1 MAHCRVR
8 VRRRLVDSLVVAIL
22 QPLALKLADV
32 TDQQYS
38 QRHIMIASTNCDNS
52 TSTTATT
59 GTQLTRG
66 SALLAY
72 LAAPVDAFQ
81 GHAVLLADEKDPTPA
96 PRAAWTLVGTRA
108 TAPPTLHQCCRPA
121 RAHGPRP
128 QHDHDHN
135 LSGSDTEDDSDAD
148 SDDGWA
154 APRFFDLVLSD
165 ARSRTCRIHN
175 IVKRA
180 GDNLHLESE
189 YPDLVS
195 AGAHQLPPARAADA
209 GPIAGYFTF
218 TTTTL
223 YAGLEETRPFLE
235 RYFPRL
241 LALVRDADED
251 NAPDV
256 VVCRGELVTDAP
268 AALAAYHGDAV
279 DGSANDAPVKQPSR
293 RARAAAAESQGDRVG
308 WSDEDE

>member
-1 MAHCRVR
+1 
-8 VRRRLVDSLVVAIL
+8 
-22 QPLALKLADV
+22 
-32 TDQQYS
+32 
-38 QRHIMIASTNCDNS
+38 MIASTNGDNG
-52 TSTTATT
+52 TRSTTTDG

-66 SALLAY
+66 SALIAY

-81 GHAVLLADEKDPTPA
+81 GHAVLLSENDLDPTPT

-108 TAPPTLHQCCRPA
+108 ASPPILHQCCRPA

-128 QHDHDHN
+128 QHDHDYDHDHDHDH
-135 LSGSDTEDDSDAD
+135 SESDTEDDVSSD
-148 SDDGWA
+148 DDGWA
-154 APRFFDLVLSD
+154 APRFYDLVLSD

-175 IVKRA
+175 VVKRA

-195 AGAHQLPPARAADA
+195 AGAHPPRPARATDA
-209 GPIAGYFTF
+209 GPTASSFAF

-223 YAGLEETRPFLE
+223 YAGLAETRTFLE

-241 LALVRDADED
+241 LALVQDAADKD
-251 NAPDV
+251 DALDV
-256 VVCRGELVTDAP
+256 VVCRGEVVTDAP
-268 AALAAYHGDAV
+268 AVLAEYHDDRRAENEDERGA
-279 DGSANDAPVKQPSR
+279 APVKKPSR
-293 RARAAAAESQGDRVG
+293 RARAAAESQGDRVG